1 MLTNKRVLALFL
13 CLILTLACLPV
24 MAEDAAQRDTS
35 PIELSMFVD
44 HTWFWIDS
52 YVDTP
57 VAQKLTEA
65 TGVTL
70 DVTKATD
77 DTQLPVLI
85 ASGNYPDMIYTSR
98 LANQLAN
105 DKICY
110 AYNDLIAQYAPDY
123 PVTEKQIQVNTAP
136 DGNYYAIM
144 NMMMTEEILENPYV
158 LPHLSA
164 PTAFVKGDIYEA
176 LGSPELTNL
185 DQVYELLT
193 KCKEQ
198 YPDMIPL
205 MTCWGEGTPEA
216 YVLSRFGINSD
227 VYADGS
233 EIKFSFDQPEYKEAL
248 AYMNKLV
255 REGLIAVESLIYN
268 NDQKLQAL
276 ASQNVFM
283 VFGNL
288 NYIDTANESLISDGK
303 SERYVLINSSLS
315 DKATYMDTSIGF
327 SNTYITKN
335 CKAPDRAIQY
345 MEYCSSEEGQR
356 LTAWGV
362 EGKDYTLKDGVP
374 VLSEET
380 AALRNSNYDKMVAE
394 LGIGCWCF
402 GVGGGMENMLNNY
415 SLSEDKIAYLEEVK
429 KTWTLAPE
437 LYLVTPKEDI
447 DETVIYNK
455 IIDFRKAQVMKVIA
469 SGSDEEFESN
479 WTAFID
485 GVNSMGKQQVCDWM
499 SAQYANYLSAN

>member
-1 MLTNKRVLALFL
+1 MLSNKRILALVLSLTLMLTCIPALAEG
-13 CLILTLACLPV
+13 A
-24 MAEDAAQRDTS
+24 AERDTS
-35 PIELSMFVD
+35 PIELSVFVD
-44 HTWFWIDS
+44 HAWFWIDS

-70 DVTKATD
+70 KVTKASD

-98 LANQLAN
+98 LSDQLAN
-105 DKICY
+105 SKVCY
-110 AYNDLIAQYAPDY
+110 AYNDLIAQYAPNY
-123 PVTEKQIQVNTAP
+123 PVTEKQIQLNTAP

-144 NMMMTEEILENPYV
+144 NMTMTEEILENPYV
-158 LPHLSA
+158 LPHLSF
-164 PTAFVKGDIYEA
+164 PSAFVKSDIYEG

-185 DQVYELLT
+185 DQVYDMLL

-205 MTCWGEGTPEA
+205 ICTWGAPED
-216 YVLSRFGINSD
+216 YVLSRYGVGGYI
-227 VYADGS
+227 YADGN
-233 EIKFSFDQPEYKEAL
+233 EIKFTFDNPAYKEAL
-248 AYMNKLV
+248 AFMNKLI
-255 REGLIAVESLIYN
+255 RNGLIPAESLIYN
-268 NDQKLQAL
+268 NDQNLQAL
-276 ASQNVFM
+276 STQNVFM
-283 VFGNL
+283 AFGNL
-288 NYIDTANESLISDGK
+288 NHVDTANESLISDGK
-303 SERYVLINSSLS
+303 EERYVLINSPLS
-315 DKATYMDTSIGF
+315 DNATNVDMGIGF

-335 CKAPDRAIQY
+335 CKAPDRAIQF

-356 LTAWGV
+356 LTAWGI

-374 VLSEET
+374 ALSEET

-402 GVGGGMENMLNNY
+402 GVGGGMENMLNYY
-415 SLSEDKIAYLEEVK
+415 SLSEDKIAYLQEAK

-437 LYLVTPKEDI
+437 LYLVTPKTDS
-447 DETVIYNK
+447 DETIIYNK
-455 IIDFRKAQVMKVIA
+455 ILDFRKAQVMKVMT
-469 SGSDEEFESN
+469 SGSDEEFEAN

-499 SAQYANYLSAN
+499 TAQYAQYAPAN